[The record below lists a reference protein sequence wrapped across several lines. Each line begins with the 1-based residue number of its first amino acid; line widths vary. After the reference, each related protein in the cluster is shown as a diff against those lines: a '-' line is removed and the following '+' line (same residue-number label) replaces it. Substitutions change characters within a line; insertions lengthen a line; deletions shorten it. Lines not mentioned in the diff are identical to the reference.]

1 MKKIINLFNNNK
13 LAFTIFIVISFILF
27 DFITTGINGLIFK
40 DFHGILYYTTVGFDY
55 LYRNTYFGTQF
66 IGEMFWF
73 ICLIPILIIF
83 KNKYI
88 FTQKKKGL
96 IKSLLISWPVIF
108 YSLIM
113 LVQSAIKINFRV
125 DNPMEILSL
134 TIFCFLIGLFEELL
148 CRGWLQNE
156 FIERFGNN
164 RKGVLYSIFVS
175 GLIFGIMH
183 ISNALVGQS
192 LFETLIQVISAAI
205 TGISF
210 GAIYYKT
217 KNIWS
222 VIILHAFW
230 DFAIFLGEVNVGTSC
245 ITLTGSVE
253 KITPILGMF
262 VVFSALFTSIPE
274 VGNALRLLGK
284 KSINDELPQE
294 SKVKYTKE
302 QLNDDKLFK
311 KIIDIILIVYLSLFA
326 LFNIITILG
335 MDDNNSCPIYT
346 TKYAKNYSETI
357 VNYQK
362 YDIELKKDNFDLTNN
377 VIQEKYNI
385 GLMLTSDNKLNISN
399 KNTSYN
405 VNLDFENVLSFMV
418 IENNSNCKIY
428 VIIENEEFNN
438 IVYESSNINLENIN
452 NDNKYID
459 DLKESFKQVLLPY
472 ITEMGYYKEMDD
484 SYKYPLFV
492 SKVEDRYIAD
502 NNNKIYILK

>member
-1 MKKIINLFNNNK
+1 MKKLKSLINNNK
-13 LAFTIFIVISFILF
+13 IIFTFFIVIAFILF
-27 DFITTGINGLIFK
+27 DFVTTGINGLIFK
-40 DFHGILYYTTVGFDY
+40 DFHGVLYYITLGFDY

-96 IKSLLISWPVIF
+96 IKSLLIAWPVIF
-108 YSLIM
+108 YTLIM
-113 LVQSAIKINFRV
+113 LVQSAININFKV

-134 TIFCFLIGLFEELL
+134 AIFCFLIGLFEELL

-183 ISNALVGQS
+183 ISNALVGQN
-192 LFETLIQVISAAI
+192 LFETLIQVIAATI

-222 VIILHAFW
+222 LIILHAFW

-253 KITPILGMF
+253 KITPILGIF
-262 VVFSALFTSIPE
+262 VVLVALFTSIPE
-274 VGNALRLLGK
+274 IGNALRLLGK
-284 KSINDELPQE
+284 KSINDELPE
-294 SKVKYTKE
+294 GLKEKYTKE
-302 QLNDDKLFK
+302 QLKDDKLFK
-311 KIIDIILIVYLSLFA
+311 KIIDIVLIVYLSLFA
-326 LFNIITILG
+326 LFNIIG
-335 MDDNNSCPIYT
+335 MEDNNSCPVYT
-346 TKYAKNYSETI
+346 TKYAKDYSETI
-357 VNYQK
+357 VNYK
-362 YDIELKKDNFDLTNN
+362 NYNIELNKNVPDLTNN
-377 VIQEKYNI
+377 IITEKYNI
-385 GLMLTSDNKLNISN
+385 GILLTDDYKLNISN
-399 KNTSYN
+399 KNTLYN
-405 VNLDFENVLSFMV
+405 VNLDFENVLSFVV
-418 IENNSNCKIY
+418 IENNNNYKIY

-438 IVYESSNINLENIN
+438 IVYESSNINVDNIN
-452 NDNKYID
+452 NNNKYID
-459 DLKESFKQVLLPY
+459 DLKSSFKQVMLPY
-472 ITEMGYYKEMDD
+472 ITDMGYYEELNN
-484 SYKYPLFV
+484 SYKYPLFI
-492 SKVEDRYIAD
+492 SKIEDRYIIDSD
-502 NNNKIYILK
+502 NQIYILK